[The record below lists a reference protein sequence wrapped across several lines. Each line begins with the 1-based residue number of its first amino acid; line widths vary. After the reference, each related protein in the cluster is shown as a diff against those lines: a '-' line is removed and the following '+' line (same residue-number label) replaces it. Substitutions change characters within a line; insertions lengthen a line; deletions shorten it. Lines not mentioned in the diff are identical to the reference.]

1 MGIGPR
7 DVHIDVPLSNLVIG
21 FEPSNTIV
29 QDIYPVVNVQK
40 QSDVFYKWTKGDFF
54 RMPETTIRAPRTK
67 GRTVSYNVSSDTFY
81 ATNYALV
88 DEIDYET
95 MVNADAPLQIREKA
109 ARNLQNLLMLDY
121 EDRVATQLR
130 TGSNLGSNATVSSK
144 WDSSTAGTSDPF
156 ADIQTAKDSIRSTT
170 GIEANT
176 IIFGREVYNALLRH
190 ADILDRIKYVQRGV
204 VTTDLL
210 AALFDVDKVLVG
222 SAIKNTAEENQDDA
236 FSSVWGKDT
245 IVGHFTNGPDADGRN
260 PSLGYSFRWT
270 NPLFGTPMA
279 VESWEDPDHGNYMN
293 MRVQYYQDEKIV
305 APELGYL
312 WEDCVA

>member
-7 DVHIDVPLSNLVIG
+7 DVHIDVPLSNLVVG
-21 FEPSNTIV
+21 FEPQNTIV
-29 QDIYPVVNVQK
+29 QEIYPIVNVQK

-54 RMPETTIRAPRTK
+54 RLPETTIRAPRTK
-67 GRTVSYNVSSDTFY
+67 GRTVNYNVSSDTFY
-81 ATNYALV
+81 AHNYALV

-121 EDRVATQLR
+121 ENRVADQLR

-144 WDSSTAGTSDPF
+144 WDSTASGTSDPF

-170 GIEANT
+170 GLEANT

-190 ADILDRIKYVQRGV
+190 ADILERIKYVQRGV
-204 VTTDLL
+204 VTKDLL
-210 AALFDVDKVLVG
+210 AALFDVDKVLIG
-222 SAIKNTAEENQDDA
+222 SAIKNTAEEGQSDS

-245 IVGHFTNGPDADGRN
+245 IIGHFTNGPDADGRN

-312 WEDCVA
+312 WEDCVS

>member
-7 DVHIDVPLSNLVIG
+7 DVHIDVPLSNLVVG
-21 FEPSNTIV
+21 FEPQNTIV
-29 QDIYPVVNVQK
+29 QDIYPIVNVQK

-54 RMPETTIRAPRTK
+54 RLPETTIRAPRTK
-67 GRTVSYNVSSDTFY
+67 GRTVNYNVSSDTFY
-81 ATNYALV
+81 AKNYALV

-121 EDRVATQLR
+121 ENRVADQLR

-144 WDSSTAGTSDPF
+144 WDSTASGTSDPF

-170 GIEANT
+170 GLEANT

-190 ADILDRIKYVQRGV
+190 ADILERIKYVQRGV
-204 VTTDLL
+204 VTKDLL
-210 AALFDVDKVLVG
+210 AALFDVDKVLIG
-222 SAIKNTAEENQDDA
+222 SAIKNTAEEGQSDS

-245 IVGHFTNGPDADGRN
+245 IIGHFTNGPDADGRN

-312 WEDCVA
+312 WEDCVS